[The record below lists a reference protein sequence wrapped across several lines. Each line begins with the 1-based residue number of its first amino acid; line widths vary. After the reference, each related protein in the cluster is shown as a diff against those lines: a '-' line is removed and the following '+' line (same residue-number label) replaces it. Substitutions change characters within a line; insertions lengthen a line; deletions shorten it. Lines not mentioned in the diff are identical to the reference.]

1 MQNWHENSH
10 WTLTCRLF
18 RFDSSKLTEVHYK
31 RNDLGEKNCCI
42 YSILY
47 IPYYR
52 KVYLGIPNLWAGQ
65 NKLGGQPLVEHKV
78 DEQQVQIEDSSSPAG
93 VNQLR
98 VTASAVFRDKLYLAC
113 AEHERGL
120 VKVFCLLKL
129 SPLPSLLPSRADEE
143 RAPEGLLPV
152 APELAQCGSI
162 LATTS
167 PCRRKV
173 RSLFLAHIITD
184 V

>member
-1 MQNWHENSH
+1 M
-10 WTLTCRLF
+10 
-18 RFDSSKLTEVHYK
+18 
-31 RNDLGEKNCCI
+31 
-42 YSILY
+42 
-47 IPYYR
+47 
-52 KVYLGIPNLWAGQ
+52 
-65 NKLGGQPLVEHKV
+65 
-78 DEQQVQIEDSSSPAG
+78 DEQQVQIGDSSSPAG

-113 AEHERGL
+113 AEHEQGL

-129 SPLPSLLPSRADEE
+129 SPLPSLLPSRADGE
-143 RAPEGLLPV
+143 RALEELLPV

-162 LATTS
+162 LAITS
-167 PCRRKV
+167 SLRGKV

>member
-1 MQNWHENSH
+1 MKTPIGPLRADYSGSIEVKYKN
-10 WTLTCRLF
+10 TL
-18 RFDSSKLTEVHYK
+18 VH
-31 RNDLGEKNCCI
+31 
-42 YSILY
+42 
-47 IPYYR
+47 IPYHR
-52 KVYLGIPNLWAGQ
+52 KVYLGIPNLWAGHD
-65 NKLGGQPLVEHKV
+65 KLGGQPLVEHKV
-78 DEQQVQIEDSSSPAG
+78 DEQQVLIGDSSSPAG

-143 RAPEGLLPV
+143 RALEGLLPV

-173 RSLFLAHIITD
+173 
-184 V
+184 

>member
-1 MQNWHENSH
+1 MY
-10 WTLTCRLF
+10 T
-18 RFDSSKLTEVHYK
+18 
-31 RNDLGEKNCCI
+31 
-42 YSILY
+42 
-47 IPYYR
+47 PYHR
-52 KVYLGIPNLWAGQ
+52 KVYLGIPNLWAGHD
-65 NKLGGQPLVEHKV
+65 KLGGQPLDEHKV
-78 DEQQVQIEDSSSPAG
+78 DEQLVQIGDSPSPAG

-129 SPLPSLLPSRADEE
+129 SPLPSLLPRSPSRAADVE
-143 RAPEGLLPV
+143 RALEGLLPV

-173 RSLFLAHIITD
+173 RSQFLAHIITE

>member
-1 MQNWHENSH
+1 M
-10 WTLTCRLF
+10 
-18 RFDSSKLTEVHYK
+18 
-31 RNDLGEKNCCI
+31 
-42 YSILY
+42 
-47 IPYYR
+47 
-52 KVYLGIPNLWAGQ
+52 WAGHD
-65 NKLGGQPLVEHKV
+65 KLGGQLPFEHKV
-78 DEQQVQIEDSSSPAG
+78 DEQQVQIGDSSSPAG

-113 AEHERGL
+113 SEYERGL

-129 SPLPSLLPSRADEE
+129 SPLPSLLTIRADEE

-152 APELAQCGSI
+152 APELTQCGSI

-173 RSLFLAHIITD
+173 RSL
-184 V
+184 

>member
-1 MQNWHENSH
+1 MYIQ
-10 WTLTCRLF
+10 
-18 RFDSSKLTEVHYK
+18 
-31 RNDLGEKNCCI
+31 
-42 YSILY
+42 Y
-47 IPYYR
+47 IPYHR

-65 NKLGGQPLVEHKV
+65 DKLGSQTPVEHKV
-78 DEQQVQIEDSSSPAG
+78 DEQQMQIGDSSSPAG
-93 VNQLR
+93 ANQLR

-113 AEHERGL
+113 AEHGRGL

-173 RSLFLAHIITD
+173 RSQFLAHIITE

>member
-1 MQNWHENSH
+1 M
-10 WTLTCRLF
+10 
-18 RFDSSKLTEVHYK
+18 
-31 RNDLGEKNCCI
+31 
-42 YSILY
+42 
-47 IPYYR
+47 
-52 KVYLGIPNLWAGQ
+52 
-65 NKLGGQPLVEHKV
+65 
-78 DEQQVQIEDSSSPAG
+78 DEQQVQIGDSSSPAG
-93 VNQLR
+93 ANQLR

-113 AEHERGL
+113 SERERGL

-173 RSLFLAHIITD
+173 RSQFLAHIITE